1 MEIKVL
7 AQDLLGLQD
16 ADVLDIELDLKRYS
30 DVVNP
35 KYSSKEAIVNVVAEL
50 IAKQIPDEKF
60 VAILVAK
67 LPSYLQWLSF
77 LIAPLILKAKAIIIK
92 EIIEAVSESISK

>member
-1 MEIKVL
+1 MDIKVL
-7 AQDLLGLQD
+7 AQELLGLSD
-16 ADVLDIELDLKRYS
+16 VEVLDVELDLKKYS
-30 DVVNP
+30 EGIKA